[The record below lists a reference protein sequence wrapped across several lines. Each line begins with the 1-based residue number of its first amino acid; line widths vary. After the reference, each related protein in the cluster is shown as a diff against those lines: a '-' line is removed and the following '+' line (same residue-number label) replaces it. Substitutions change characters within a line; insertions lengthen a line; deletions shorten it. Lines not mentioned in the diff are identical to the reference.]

1 MSYNDYK
8 QQYAYGFA
16 PVALNDLGALSS
28 SSTKFY
34 LGEAFGP
41 KANLSKTTNDL
52 THTKPLDFKAAK
64 QMFYKKAVLDIEVIE
79 SIAPLGTKQTLT
91 IAYNGT
97 AGAAGSSVWHIWGE
111 SPVTVSIESGTTAT
125 NAGKAAVAA
134 LAGLVN
140 WTASESSGTVTLT
153 RKVEAA
159 NITATDT
166 TKFSVTDISSTTQ
179 TLGGQTSGSAS
190 FTAGTTG
197 VAPEADAHNI
207 KLDFY
212 SADEAGLDAYIA
224 GGNLDPDMTVFV
236 KSGEAVVC
244 NTPYFQSLMPSDTKE
259 FSWVEI
265 SCPYAGT
272 ASITFTSGKLLI
284 HCNPN

>member
-8 QQYAYGFA
+8 QQYAFGFG
-16 PVALNDLGALSS
+16 PVALSDLGALSS
-28 SSTKFY
+28 AGVKY
-34 LGEAFGP
+34 LGQALGP
-41 KANLSKTTNDL
+41 RANLSKDSNASTYTM
-52 THTKPLDFKAAK
+52 PIDFKAGK
-64 QMFYKKAVLDIEVIE
+64 QMFHKKALLSVEVLE

-91 IAYNGT
+91 IAYSGT
-97 AGAAGSSVWHIWGE
+97 AGAAGSSVWHICGE
-111 SPVTVSIESGTTAT
+111 SPVTVNIENGTTAT

-166 TKFSVTDISSTTQ
+166 DNFSVTDISSTTQ

-197 VAPEADAHNI
+197 VAPEADAHSI
-207 KLDFY
+207 KLDFK
-212 SADEAGLDAYIA
+212 SVATIAELEAYI
-224 GGNLDPDMTVFV
+224 GGASLDPDMSVYV
-236 KSGEAVVC
+236 KADAVVC
-244 NTPYFQSLMPSDTKE
+244 NTPYFEGLMPSNMKE
-259 FSWVEI
+259 YAWVEI
-265 SCPYAGT
+265 SCPYAAT
-272 ASITFTSGKLLI
+272 QSITFTSGKILV
-284 HCNPN
+284 HCNPC